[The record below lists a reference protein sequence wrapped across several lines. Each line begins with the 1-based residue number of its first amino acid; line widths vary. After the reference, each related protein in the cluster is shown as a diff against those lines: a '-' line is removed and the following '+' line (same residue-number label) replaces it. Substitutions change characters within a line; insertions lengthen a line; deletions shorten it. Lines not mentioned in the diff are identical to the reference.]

1 MTPITVK
8 PSHNMRTEED
18 QLTLQQSADSQH
30 SIQHSLQVLNECPSG
45 CGGGGGGGGA
55 VGG

>member
-1 MTPITVK
+1 
-8 PSHNMRTEED
+8 MRTEED

-45 CGGGGGGGGA
+45 GGGGGGGA